1 MRATKEYQTALI
13 YTIND
18 YVEEAKKKYQCL
30 YKEELCKDLL
40 SLYKEKAIKS
50 GILDET
56 IEEIAK
62 KYNHKFD
69 TEKMDKLKDAILQDN
84 FYYVENYSPSKDAD
98 VRMKHMDQI
107 DNVAKKER
115 RNLILKLPLL
125 KASEIDAYLKG
136 IKERLDAI

>member
-69 TEKMDKLKDAILQDN
+69 TEKMDKLKEAILQDN
-84 FYYVENYSPSKDAD
+84 FYSVQTYSPSEDEAN
-98 VRMKHMDQI
+98 RFKHMDQI
-107 DNVAKKER
+107 DNLAKKAKRE
-115 RNLILKLPLL
+115 LIIKLPLL
-125 KASEIDAYLKG
+125 KASEIDAYLEG